1 MQMASESAGN
11 MATNR
16 VFQHASAAPLGGL
29 LLGESTA
36 MLNVFRLIERV
47 GPTEASVLLT
57 GESGSGKE
65 LAAQAIHECSRRR
78 HAPFIAINCGA
89 IPAGLIEA
97 ELFGY
102 EKGSFTGAVRAHA
115 GVFERARGGTL
126 LLDEVTE
133 MPLDMQTRL
142 LRVLETRKFYRVG
155 ASLEQSTDVRV
166 IAATNRCPIQATQS
180 GQLREDLLYR
190 LAVFPIDLPPLR
202 ERADDINLLAEHFL
216 ARLNDHAGTCKRFS
230 ALARMLLKQHAWPG
244 NVRELRNCVERAFIL
259 ADEVLELSPMLQNG
273 GINHGTSALGGAS
286 VDGPDYRGAGHK
298 SPAAIGR
305 RHNELGSR
313 AAQPGSAADSGLGG
327 LKAEAAVRD
336 RLEIRVGSRIY
347 DMERSLIE
355 ATLDH
360 FQGNKRRAADALGCS
375 LKTLYNKLNGYSQ
388 NQSCVNNSLQLT
400 SVEGQ

>member
-1 MQMASESAGN
+1 MNSASISYSEQTEPFVAVSA
-11 MATNR
+11 
-16 VFQHASAAPLGGL
+16 
-29 LLGESTA
+29 LLGESPA
-36 MLNVFRLIERV
+36 MREVFRLIERV

-65 LAAQAIHECSRRR
+65 LAAQSIHERSLRRDG
-78 HAPFIAINCGA
+78 PFIAINCGA

-115 GVFERARGGTL
+115 GVFERAQGGTL

-155 ASLEQSTDVRV
+155 ASAEFLSDVRV
-166 IAATNRCPIQATQS
+166 IAATNRCPLQAVQN

-190 LAVFPIDLPPLR
+190 LAVFPIHLPPLR
-202 ERADDINLLAEHFL
+202 SRADDVEVLAEHFL
-216 ARLNDHAGTCKRFS
+216 AELNAQGRTQKRLS
-230 ALARMLLKQHAWPG
+230 APARMTLKQHSWPG
-244 NVRELRNCVERAFIL
+244 NVRELKNCMERAFIL
-259 ADEVLELSPMLQNG
+259 CDTTLELAPLIQNG
-273 GINHGTSALGGAS
+273 S
-286 VDGPDYRGAGHK
+286 VREADP
-298 SPAAIGR
+298 PA
-305 RHNELGSR
+305 
-313 AAQPGSAADSGLGG
+313 Q
-327 LKAEAAVRD
+327 RD
-336 RLEIRVGSRIY
+336 RLDIRVGSRIY

-355 ATLDH
+355 ATLDY

-388 NQSCVNNSLQLT
+388 SQECANT
-400 SVEGQ
+400 